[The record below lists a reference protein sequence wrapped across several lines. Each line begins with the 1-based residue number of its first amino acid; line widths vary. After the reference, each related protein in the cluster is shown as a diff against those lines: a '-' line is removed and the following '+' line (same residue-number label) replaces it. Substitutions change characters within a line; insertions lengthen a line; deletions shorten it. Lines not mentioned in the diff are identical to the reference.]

1 VFGMSCPNPIDPGVL
16 ADYWLAELPEAE
28 ERALEEHLFSCEDC
42 TRQLQS
48 MVQLGQG
55 IRTLAEQGNLPLIV
69 AQDFLDRL
77 TRQGFR
83 TREYSVSAGGR
94 VECTVTPQ
102 DDFLIGRMA
111 ANLRDVERLDLA
123 MCEPSGKERLRLR
136 DIPFRADS
144 TEVILNYPVGPARR
158 SGPDLLVMKL
168 LAVTGQDERML
179 GEYTFNHTPS

>member
-1 VFGMSCPNPIDPGVL
+1 MSCANPVDPNIL
-16 ADYWLAELPEAE
+16 SDYWLAELPEAE
-28 ERALEEHLFSCEDC
+28 ERLLEEHLFTCEDC

-48 MVQLGQG
+48 IVQLSQG
-55 IRTLAEQGNLPLIV
+55 IRALAEQGNLPLIV
-69 AQDFLDRL
+69 TQDFLDRL

-83 TREYSVSAGGR
+83 TREYSVPAGGR
-94 VECTVTPQ
+94 VECTVTAQ

-123 MCEPSGKERLRLR
+123 MCEPSGTERLRLH

-144 TEVILNYPVGPARR
+144 TEIILNYPVGPARI

-168 LAVTGQDERML
+168 LAVSKENERL
-179 GEYTFNHTPS
+179 IGEYTFNHTPS

>member
-1 VFGMSCPNPIDPGVL
+1 MSCANPIDPTIL
-16 ADYWLAELPEAE
+16 ADYWLAELSENQD
-28 ERALEEHLFSCEDC
+28 RAVEEHLFSCGDC
-42 TRQLQS
+42 SQQLQS

-69 AQDFLDRL
+69 TQGFLDRL
-77 TRQGFR
+77 TGQGFR
-83 TREYSVSAGGR
+83 TREYSVPAGGR
-94 VECTVTPQ
+94 VECTVTSQ

-123 MCEPSGKERLRLR
+123 MCEPSGEERRRLR

-144 TEVILNYPVGPARR
+144 AEVILNYPVGPARQ
-158 SGPDLLVMKL
+158 SGPDLVVMKL
-168 LAVTGQDERML
+168 LAVSEKSERLL